1 MLEVANGAVGERHG
15 RFRSFAKF
23 RSQGLSVGDVFEASL
38 SQTLK
43 ALETIRVNGRSR
55 RDTLDEEKKHCLSF
69 EVWDPAH
76 SDAPRGLATLLK
88 SGESAEVILDH

>member
-23 RSQGLSVGDVFEASL
+23 RSQGLSAGDVFEASL
-38 SQTLK
+38 PQTLK

-55 RDTLDEEKKHCLSF
+55 RDTLDVKRSI
-69 EVWDPAH
+69 V
-76 SDAPRGLATLLK
+76 LALK
-88 SGESAEVILDH
+88 SGIPLIRTRPEALPRFSKVVKVRR